1 MDSPASLDDIVSAAS
16 SAPSDASSS
25 SPLLSLPSETA
36 VGVLS
41 LADRIARSPRAGSK
55 SIAGLRRGS
64 PAAPPQSYPQSD
76 DTDMAGLKIEHA
88 QDEQPMQPQQPYAN
102 GDQQPM
108 AVKCERVEAKDAPDD
123 ALLTDSD
130 KRATLRAALKGSEL
144 RRRREGSDIAEP
156 ALSSHKR
163 TSTDIAPL
171 RPAPPPPPRLLLRA
185 SSRVIAPPSALPPSA
200 VATPPQAQS
209 PTSSS
214 APGAS
219 PSTASHPPGLAQA
232 MSRSS
237 TRNLFASLSKG
248 VALFSASPAQGAA
261 SEDEENR
268 EWLQRRL
275 SKQDEPA
282 QHSDT
287 SLASSSTVTSDPNAS
302 WLSTHSHVLVFCH
315 ERVFPSLLVLLV
327 LIQLIMLP
335 LRLALSLPWSHW
347 RMYDLPLD
355 VLYVVGVL
363 FTDYVEVT
371 HGGESGQKAEGA
383 DHAAVSDGG
392 GSLSI
397 RLRSTFSRRMFV
409 FDLLSTVPYYLFVP
423 SSSLVSLFAD
433 PIHATPDRLN
443 SLLRLPRLL
452 RAPRLSSFL
461 EQLELF
467 NLVQSIIS
475 PAIFRLASFVVWM
488 YLFAHFA
495 GCAWWLTSYIEGLPD
510 DEWVVQADMREG
522 SFSKLYLHLLFVGFK
537 CVSHTTLHF
546 LLLAQ

>member
-1 MDSPASLDDIVSAAS
+1 M
-16 SAPSDASSS
+16 
-25 SPLLSLPSETA
+25 
-36 VGVLS
+36 
-41 LADRIARSPRAGSK
+41 
-55 SIAGLRRGS
+55 
-64 PAAPPQSYPQSD
+64 
-76 DTDMAGLKIEHA
+76 
-88 QDEQPMQPQQPYAN
+88 
-102 GDQQPM
+102 
-108 AVKCERVEAKDAPDD
+108 
-123 ALLTDSD
+123 
-130 KRATLRAALKGSEL
+130 
-144 RRRREGSDIAEP
+144 
-156 ALSSHKR
+156 
-163 TSTDIAPL
+163 
-171 RPAPPPPPRLLLRA
+171 
-185 SSRVIAPPSALPPSA
+185 
-200 VATPPQAQS
+200 
-209 PTSSS
+209 
-214 APGAS
+214 
-219 PSTASHPPGLAQA
+219 AQA
-232 MSRSS
+232 LSRSS

-282 QHSDT
+282 QHSNT
-287 SLASSSTVTSDPNAS
+287 TKASSSPVASDPNAS
-302 WLSTHSHVLVFCH
+302 WLSTHSHVLVFCR

-355 VLYVVGVL
+355 VLYVMGVL

-371 HGGESGQKAEGA
+371 HGGDSAARGEGE
-383 DHAAVSDGG
+383 DHTAVSNSNGG
-392 GSLSI
+392 GSLSL
-397 RLRSTFSRRMFV
+397 RLRSTSSRRMFV

-433 PIHATPDRLN
+433 PLHATPDRLN
-443 SLLRLPRLL
+443 SLLRLPRIL

-475 PAIFRLASFVVWM
+475 PAIFRLASFAVWM

-522 SFSKLYLHLLFVGFK
+522 SFGKLYLHLLFVGFK
-537 CVSHTTLHF
+537 CVRHTTLHTTLHSRQRAF
-546 LLLAQ
+546 